1 MKTKNCLIVGLFDCL
16 IVGGLLVGC
25 SSKQGAARPESAT
38 YQAKECGRDRTPGD
52 PVETPDQKAEAIRKE
67 AAKLRSGYKLNLA
80 MEPKL
85 MEALAVPGISEKT
98 RETIVGD
105 LVREVYSMANTT
117 AYDRSK
123 ALIEP
128 ILARADLTNNADRI
142 AYTVILADGAFR
154 SMQPDES
161 KRLIDGLWK
170 LPSLKWWDTN
180 AVFNARVAIDRR
192 MRDYDAALK
201 AYRDVMENPKE
212 GVVRRYDCLKASV
225 ELWSQDQRYDEGLKT
240 LARWNAAKDGH
251 RSDIFAWR
259 CRLLREKLDFKGARA
274 MALEVGKGEFK
285 SEREKTGAAEQMLA
299 ELLRTDLA
307 QNDLEQAMKDIAAYE
322 APFMS
327 GVNPMHVIADDVLRM
342 AATRLDWAKVVTVF
356 EKKFLGFE
364 FKWGFNWQIRDR
376 FVTYFH
382 ALQAHGRGKEIPGL
396 VAKIVASP
404 KVGDEDRAFFTVL
417 GTTAGAGKVD
427 AAAVKAALGKL
438 EPKVKL
444 RVLANAAKYFV
455 AEGDRATALALY
467 DVRSSLMIVRT
478 RNSAAV
484 RYVKDAPID
493 VGRWLTSGLMT
504 DDNKHIV
511 NIPFGKEEADKLIL
525 DVSVQR
531 DVGKEGGES
540 ETYFYV
546 CWDEFGVHLLFVG
559 KDPEWRKVLA
569 GAVGGTGYEMY
580 ICFGEGAPTYQWLIG
595 DKGKT
600 DFLDYASKGKAY
612 RPLQDHLVMY
622 TAPVEGGF
630 ATAMNIAWSACYE
643 RLPDNGDTWPFE
655 MIHWSRGGGV
665 TWGGETIWEIS
676 RWGRWTFEGFT
687 PERRTAVRR
696 TLLNGALASFR
707 KQSAIGSGEI
717 TTWKD
722 REIGDPEFYAK
733 ALKPFVDKLEA
744 DAKLLTD
751 EADAA
756 TVDRLF
762 KEDMGPW
769 ADFKYY
775 ADEIREK
782 YLRSKLTED

>member
-1 MKTKNCLIVGLFDCL
+1 MKTKNCLIVGLLDCL

-25 SSKQGAARPESAT
+25 SSEKTVEPPATVAKDVSA
-38 YQAKECGRDRTPGD
+38 K
-52 PVETPDQKAEAIRKE
+52 VETPDQKAEAIRKE
-67 AAKLRSGYKLNLA
+67 AAKFRSGYKLNPA

-154 SMQPDES
+154 SLQPDES

-170 LPSLKWWDTN
+170 LPNLKWWDTN
-180 AVFNARVAIDRR
+180 AVFNARIAIDRR
-192 MRDYDAALK
+192 MRNYDAALK

-212 GVVRRYDCLKASV
+212 GAVRRFDCLKASV
-225 ELWSQDQRYDEGLKT
+225 ELWSQDQRYDEGLGT

-251 RSDIFAWR
+251 RSDVFAWR

-307 QNDLEQAMKDIAAYE
+307 ENDLEQAMKDIAAHE
-322 APFMS
+322 APFKS
-327 GVNPMHVIADDVLRM
+327 GVNPMHAIADDVLRM
-342 AATRLDWAKVVTVF
+342 AAARLDWAKVVTVF

-382 ALQAHGRGKEIPGL
+382 ALQALGRGKEIPGL

-417 GTTAGAGKVD
+417 GSTAGAGKVD

-467 DVRSSLMIVRT
+467 DVRSSLMIVRA

-504 DDNKHIV
+504 DANKHIV
-511 NIPFGKEEADKLIL
+511 DIPFGKEEADKLIL

-630 ATAMNIAWSACYE
+630 ATAMNISWSACYE

-707 KQSAIGSGEI
+707 KESATGSGEI

-782 YLRSKLTED
+782 YLRTKLTED

>member
-1 MKTKNCLIVGLFDCL
+1 MKRSLIV
-16 IVGGLLVGC
+16 V
-25 SSKQGAARPESAT
+25 AALAALTSLA
-38 YQAKECGRDRTPGD
+38 
-52 PVETPDQKAEAIRKE
+52 ETADQTAEAIRKE
-67 AAKLRSGYKLNLA
+67 ATKLRSGYKLNPK

-85 MEALAVPGISEKT
+85 MEALAVPGISEKM
-98 RETIVGD
+98 RKTIVGD
-105 LVREVYSMANTT
+105 LVREVYAMENRT

-123 ALIEP
+123 ALVEP
-128 ILARADLTNNADRI
+128 ILARGDLTNNADRI

-154 SMQPDES
+154 SMRPDES

-225 ELWSQDQRYDEGLKT
+225 ELWSQDQRYDEGLKALT
-240 LARWNAAKDGH
+240 RWDVAKDGR
-251 RSDIFAWR
+251 RSEVFAWR

-274 MALEVGKGEFK
+274 MALEIGKGEFK

-307 QNDLEQAMKDIAAYE
+307 ENDLEQAMKDIAAYE
-322 APFMS
+322 APFKS
-327 GVNPMHVIADDVLRM
+327 GVNPMHAIAADVLTM
-342 AATRLDWAKVVTVF
+342 AAARLDWAKVVTVF

-364 FKWGFNWQIRDR
+364 FKWGFNWQIRNR

-382 ALQAHGRGKEIPGL
+382 ALMKTGRAKEISGL
-396 VAKIVASP
+396 VAKLLASP

-417 GTTAGAGKVD
+417 GTAVGAGKVD

-455 AEGDRATALALY
+455 AEGDRTTALALY
-467 DVRSSLMIVRT
+467 DVRSSLMIVRP

-484 RYVKDAPID
+484 KYVKDAPVD

-504 DDNKHIV
+504 DENKHV
-511 NIPFGKEEADKLIL
+511 VDIPFGKEEADKLIL

-580 ICFGEGAPTYQWLIG
+580 LCFGEGAPTYQWLMGGKG
-595 DKGKT
+595 DAE
-600 DFLDYASKGKAY
+600 FLDYASKGKAY
-612 RPLQDHLVMY
+612 RPLKDHLVMY

-643 RLPDNGDTWPFE
+643 RLPDNGDAWPFE

-707 KQSAIGSGEI
+707 RESAIGSGEI

-751 EADAA
+751 DADAA

-782 YLRSKLTED
+782 YLRTKLTDE